1 MKDLVVELVKN
12 IVDNPEEVSAREVE
26 GEQTTIIELTTNPSD
41 IGKVIGK
48 KGRTIKALR
57 TLVNAAAVR
66 QGKRVT
72 VEIVEPSSE
81 EEQPS

>member
-1 MKDLVVELVKN
+1 MKELVIEIVKN
-12 IVDNPEEVSAREVE
+12 IVDAPDKVSAREVE
-26 GEQTTIIELTTNPSD
+26 GEQTTIIEITTNPED

-66 QGKRVT
+66 RGKRVT
-72 VEIVEPSSE
+72 VEIVEP
-81 EEQPS
+81 QA